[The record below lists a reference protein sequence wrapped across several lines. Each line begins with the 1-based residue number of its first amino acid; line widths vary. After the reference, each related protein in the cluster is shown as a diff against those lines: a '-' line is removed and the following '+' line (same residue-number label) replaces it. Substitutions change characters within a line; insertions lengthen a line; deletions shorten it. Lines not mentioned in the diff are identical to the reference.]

1 MLEFPPMPTWD
12 SMHPMIIHFPIVL
25 LLLSPLL
32 VLISAILSPRKGKP
46 HMVSALQILLL
57 GTGSLF
63 IAGSTGHSAA
73 ELAERGGALDAV
85 LEAHEDLASE
95 TQIVFAGLSA
105 ILLGMYFIPRL
116 LKRQENRLFSTLL
129 PLAFLVLYTAG
140 FLFLVVHEFS
150 IHAVVPASSALPGV
164 PETEEATAE
173 RGEVLWG
180 RLLLRP
186 DARPGAYYSHNV
198 LTPDANDEQRSL
210 IRAA

>member
-1 MLEFPPMPTWD
+1 MLQLPPMPAWD

-25 LLLSPLL
+25 LLLSPMF
-32 VLISAILSPRKGKP
+32 VLISAILSPPKGKP
-46 HMVSALQILLL
+46 YMVSALQILLL
-57 GTGSLF
+57 GAGSLF
-63 IAGSTGHSAA
+63 FAGSTGHSAA
-73 ELAERGGALDAV
+73 GLAERGEAVDPV

-105 ILLGMYFIPRL
+105 ILSGMYFIPRL
-116 LKRQENRLFSTLL
+116 LKRQENRLFSTFL

-140 FLFLVVHEFS
+140 FLFLVIHEFS
-150 IHAVVPASSALPGV
+150 IHAVVLASSALPGV
-164 PETEEATAE
+164 PETENATAD
-173 RGEVLWG
+173 RGKVPCG
-180 RLLLRP
+180 RLSLRP